1 MIMLQKEEYLEIKE
15 FLRHRV
21 CEINQSENIDR
32 ENQRERSSKY
42 SLPNANAFGW
52 MPAIN
57 NCFSFDIGNK
67 QIMYMIPFLPFY
79 RFITQFLPQA
89 LYKCPDLFGTGDAK
103 EVIEA
108 LYCVS
113 EYNKIG
119 TINEYQQYLT
129 DNACCF
135 FLLRD
140 SDGKLCNK
148 LFRLDLFRHII
159 SNNKMGYDFIGGLM
173 HAFRHCSWNSMKLSS
188 GNGESE
194 VKNLWDLPRII
205 GKAIL
210 TDKDSNTKS
219 STIFTDNG
227 RTWYINYHINS
238 DTNVYYLKTAFVK

>member
-1 MIMLQKEEYLEIKE
+1 MLQKEEYLEIKE

-32 ENQRERSSKY
+32 ENLRKRSSKY
-42 SLPNANAFGW
+42 SHPNANAFGW

-57 NCFSFDIGNK
+57 ICYSFDIGNK

-79 RFITQFLPQA
+79 HFLTNFLPQA
-89 LYKCPDLFGTGDAK
+89 LNKRPNLFGTEDAK
-103 EVIEA
+103 DVIDA
-108 LYCVS
+108 LYSVS
-113 EYNKIG
+113 GYDKTGN
-119 TINEYQQYLT
+119 INEYQQFLI
-129 DNACCF
+129 DNAYCY

-140 SDGKLCNK
+140 GDGKLCDK
-148 LFRLDLFRHII
+148 LFRLDLFRHILA
-159 SNNKMGYDFIGGLM
+159 NNKRGYDFNGGLM

-188 GNGESE
+188 GNGES
-194 VKNLWDLPRII
+194 KLNNLWDLPLII

-219 STIFTDNG
+219 STIFTDDG
-227 RTWYINYHINS
+227 RTWHIHYHIDP